1 MQHITLADG
10 ALRGRNNN
18 FNLIRMIA
26 ATAVLVSHAWPLSLG
41 PQAAAPLEHVLG
53 TISLGSIAVAIFF
66 GLSGYFIT
74 ASFQNSRGDR
84 MVFIQARLLRLFPAL
99 AVVAVLTVIVAGVA
113 LTTAPASQYW
123 PAAVKYVLRTL
134 SLALPMQPLPGVFED
149 NPFGPAVN
157 GSLWTLFYEF
167 LCYMGVLA
175 LGIVGLLRR
184 DFLLLLVTGLFLI
197 HAFPPP
203 EWYHPR
209 LMRLAELGYPFAI
222 GMAFRLWQKQI
233 PLHWLIC
240 VAAILLSVLARFTP
254 WFNVVFIPALVY
266 CTLLYRPPESR
277 AAAGV
282 QPARGLFLRHI
293 YLCLPHPAGGGA
305 LGGPGSLRQHR
316 HRSADHAGLRRPV
329 MEVRRETCARPAPF
343 GPASTAET
351 AAGRPRGG
359 CQHPG
364 KCPPGTTCPEITG
377 PSSPIPHKN
386 KAAFP
391 PARKGQQ

>member
-1 MQHITLADG
+1 MSGKMRGYSCSQGIAKARPAPRGQAGSIGSMQHITLADG

-209 LMRLAELGYPFAI
+209 LMRL
-222 GMAFRLWQKQI
+222 
-233 PLHWLIC
+233 HWLIC

-266 CTLLYRPPESR
+266 CTFYIGHLNLGRLREYNLLGDYSYGTYIYAFPIQQVVAHWGVRDPFVNIAIALPITLVCAVLSWKFVEKPALDLRRSAPPPQPKPQPDALG
-277 AAAGV
+277 AAAST
-282 QPARGLFLRHI
+282 PA
-293 YLCLPHPAGGGA
+293 
-305 LGGPGSLRQHR
+305 S
-316 HRSADHAGLRRPV
+316 
-329 MEVRRETCARPAPF
+329 VRRE
-343 GPASTAET
+343 
-351 AAGRPRGG
+351 PRAL
-359 CQHPG
+359 
-364 KCPPGTTCPEITG
+364 K
-377 PSSPIPHKN
+377 
-386 KAAFP
+386 
-391 PARKGQQ
+391 